1 MAHLGAPLPN
11 SFLIILD
18 DLIRALHEIGLW
30 IALAKLM
37 ERSTHP
43 CFLKLIAL
51 LCPAARQVDTQNGI
65 LPEMRSMAEKV
76 MWNVL
81 GKNQKTADA

>member
-1 MAHLGAPLPN
+1 
-11 SFLIILD
+11 
-18 DLIRALHEIGLW
+18 
-30 IALAKLM
+30 M

-51 LCPAARQVDTQNGI
+51 HCPAARQVDTQNGI